1 MQERSYFTSFER
13 IRNIMDELRSQCPWD
28 QKQTIAT
35 LRQLT
40 IEETYE
46 LTDAI
51 TKKDWNAIKEELGDL
66 LLHILFY
73 AKIAEEEKCFS
84 IDDVIEQ
91 VCNKLVFRHPHIY
104 SFTQV
109 NGEEDVKKNWEKL
122 KLQEGKKSVLSGVP
136 NGLPAMTKALRIQE
150 KAKQAGFEWEISS
163 QVKDKISEE
172 LLELEAA
179 LIEGQS
185 DQIEDEFGDVLF
197 SLINYARFL
206 NIDPENALERTN
218 LKFKHRF
225 MSMEE
230 TLTKGGK
237 SLNEYTL
244 EEMDAEW
251 NHIKKR
257 EGVKK

>member
-1 MQERSYFTSFER
+1 
-13 IRNIMDELRSQCPWD
+13 MDELRDKCPWD

-51 TKKDWNAIKEELGDL
+51 TKKDWGGIKEELGDI

-73 AKIAEEEKCFS
+73 SKIAEEKNYFA
-84 IDDVIEQ
+84 IGDVIEH

-109 NGEEDVKKNWEKL
+109 NGEEEVKKNWEKL
-122 KLQEGKKSVLSGVP
+122 KLKEGKKSVLSGVP

-150 KAKQAGFEWEISS
+150 KAKQAGFEWEMSS

-172 LLELEAA
+172 LLELESA
-179 LIEGQS
+179 LQEGHPDEIEN
-185 DQIEDEFGDVLF
+185 EFGDVLF

-218 LKFKHRF
+218 LKFRRRF

-230 TLTKGGK
+230 SLTKGGK

-251 NHIKKR
+251 TNIKR
-257 EGVKK
+257 SEGAKEK